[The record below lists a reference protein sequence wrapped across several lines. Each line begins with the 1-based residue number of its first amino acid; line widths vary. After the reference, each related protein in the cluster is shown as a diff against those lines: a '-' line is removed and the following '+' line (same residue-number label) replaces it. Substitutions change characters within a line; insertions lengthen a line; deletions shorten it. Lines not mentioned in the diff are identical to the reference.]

1 MLKQDYTILNKLIEK
16 QWLKLK
22 EKNKM
27 EQIKNELSMEN
38 TGLVVNED
46 MTHEQRVNL
55 FNAVN
60 NAEGLSDQVGKDL
73 YLTGFIVQDVEKENE
88 QTGEIICSKLITVI
102 DKDGKAYATNSKP
115 FLQSLKQLKQVF
127 NYDWTKEPVCVTIIQ
142 KKSNSSSNKYLSMA
156 VK

>member
-1 MLKQDYTILNKLIEK
+1 M
-16 QWLKLK
+16 LKLK
-22 EKNKM
+22 GEKINM
-27 EQIKNELSMEN
+27 ENLTNEVMAMEN
-38 TGLVVNED
+38 TGLVVTED

-73 YLTGFIVQDVEKENE
+73 WLIGFIVQDVEKENE

>member
-1 MLKQDYTILNKLIEK
+1 M
-16 QWLKLK
+16 LKLK
-22 EKNKM
+22 GEKINM
-27 EQIKNELSMEN
+27 ENLTNEVMTMEN
-38 TGLVVNED
+38 TGLVVNDD

-73 YLTGFIVQDVEKENE
+73 WLTGYIVQDVEKENE
-88 QTGEIICSKLITVI
+88 KTGEIICSKLITVI

>member
-1 MLKQDYTILNKLIEK
+1 MNLTNEVMTI
-16 QWLKLK
+16 
-22 EKNKM
+22 
-27 EQIKNELSMEN
+27 EN
-38 TGLVVNED
+38 TGLVVTED

-60 NAEGLSDQVGKDL
+60 NAEGLSDQLGKDL
-73 YLTGFIVQDVEKENE
+73 WLTGYIVQDVEKENE
-88 QTGEIICSKLITVI
+88 KSKLITVI

-127 NYDWTKEPVCVTIIQ
+127 NYDWAKEPVCVTIIQ

>member
-1 MLKQDYTILNKLIEK
+1 
-16 QWLKLK
+16 
-22 EKNKM
+22 
-27 EQIKNELSMEN
+27 MEN
-38 TGLVVNED
+38 LGNEIMTMENSGLNGLVVTDD
-46 MTHEQRVNL
+46 MSYEQRVNL

-73 YLTGFIVQDVEKENE
+73 YLTGYIVQDVEKENE
-88 QTGEIICSKLITVI
+88 RTGEIICSKLITVI
-102 DKDGKAYATNSKP
+102 DKEGKAYATNSKP

-127 NYDWTKEPVCVTIIQ
+127 NYDWTKQPIHVVIIQ

>member
-1 MLKQDYTILNKLIEK
+1 
-16 QWLKLK
+16 
-22 EKNKM
+22 M
-27 EQIKNELSMEN
+27 EQIKNEVLAMEN
-38 TGLVVNED
+38 NGLVVTED

-73 YLTGFIVQDVEKENE
+73 FLTGFIVQDVEKENE

-127 NYDWTKEPVCVTIIQ
+127 NYDWTKQPVCVTIIQ
-142 KKSNSSSNKYLSMA
+142 KKSSSSSNKYLSMA

>member
-1 MLKQDYTILNKLIEK
+1 
-16 QWLKLK
+16 
-22 EKNKM
+22 
-27 EQIKNELSMEN
+27 MEN
-38 TGLVVNED
+38 LTNEVMTMENKGLVVTDD

-73 YLTGFIVQDVEKENE
+73 WLTGYIVQDVEKENE
-88 QTGEIICSKLITVI
+88 KTGEIICSKLITVI
-102 DKDGKAYATNSKP
+102 DREGKAYATNSKP

-127 NYDWTKEPVCVTIIQ
+127 NYDWVKDPVCVTIIQ
-142 KKSNSSSNKYLSMA
+142 KKSSSSSNKYLSMA

>member
-1 MLKQDYTILNKLIEK
+1 
-16 QWLKLK
+16 
-22 EKNKM
+22 
-27 EQIKNELSMEN
+27 MEN
-38 TGLVVNED
+38 LGNEVMTMENNVLVVTEG

-73 YLTGFIVQDVEKENE
+73 FLTGFIVQDVEKENE
-88 QTGEIICSKLITVI
+88 KTGEIICSKLITVI

-115 FLQSLKQLKQVF
+115 FLQALKQLKQVF
-127 NYDWTKEPVCVTIIQ
+127 NYDWSKEPVCVTIIQ

>member
-1 MLKQDYTILNKLIEK
+1 
-16 QWLKLK
+16 
-22 EKNKM
+22 M
-27 EQIKNELSMEN
+27 ENLTNEVMTMEN
-38 TGLVVNED
+38 TGLVVTDD

-73 YLTGFIVQDVEKENE
+73 CLTGYIVQDVEKENDK
-88 QTGEIICSKLITVI
+88 TGEIICSKLITVI

-127 NYDWTKEPVCVTIIQ
+127 NYDWTKDPVCVTIIQ
-142 KKSNSSSNKYLSMA
+142 KKSSSSTNKYLSMA

>member
-1 MLKQDYTILNKLIEK
+1 
-16 QWLKLK
+16 
-22 EKNKM
+22 M
-27 EQIKNELSMEN
+27 ENLGNELMATEN
-38 TGLVVNED
+38 NGLVVTDD

-88 QTGEIICSKLITVI
+88 KTGEIICSKLITVI
-102 DKDGKAYATNSKP
+102 DRDGKAYATNSKP
-115 FLQSLKQLKQVF
+115 FLQSLRQLKQVF
-127 NYDWTKEPVCVTIIQ
+127 NYDWTKQPIHVVIIQ

>member
-1 MLKQDYTILNKLIEK
+1 
-16 QWLKLK
+16 
-22 EKNKM
+22 M
-27 EQIKNELSMEN
+27 ENLGNEVMTKEN
-38 TGLVVNED
+38 TGLVVTED

-73 YLTGFIVQDVEKENE
+73 WLTGYIVQDVEKENE
-88 QTGEIICSKLITVI
+88 KTGEIICSKLITVI
-102 DKDGKAYATNSKP
+102 DKEGNAYATNSKP

>member
-1 MLKQDYTILNKLIEK
+1 
-16 QWLKLK
+16 
-22 EKNKM
+22 M
-27 EQIKNELSMEN
+27 ENLTNEVMTMEN
-38 TGLVVNED
+38 TGLVVTEG

-73 YLTGFIVQDVEKENE
+73 WLTGYIVQDVEKENE

-115 FLQSLKQLKQVF
+115 FLQCLKQLKQVF
-127 NYDWTKEPVCVTIIQ
+127 NYDWSKDPVCVTIIQ

>member
-1 MLKQDYTILNKLIEK
+1 M
-16 QWLKLK
+16 LKLK
-22 EKNKM
+22 GEKINM
-27 EQIKNELSMEN
+27 ENLGNEVMAMEN
-38 TGLVVNED
+38 TGLVVTED

-73 YLTGFIVQDVEKENE
+73 WLTGYIVQDVEKENE
-88 QTGEIICSKLITVI
+88 KTGEIICSKLITVI
-102 DKDGKAYATNSKP
+102 DKEGKAYATNSKP

-142 KKSNSSSNKYLSMA
+142 KKSNSSTNKYLSMA

>member
-1 MLKQDYTILNKLIEK
+1 
-16 QWLKLK
+16 
-22 EKNKM
+22 M
-27 EQIKNELSMEN
+27 ENLTNEVMAMEN
-38 TGLVVNED
+38 TGLVVTDD

-73 YLTGFIVQDVEKENE
+73 FLTGFIVQDVEKENE
-88 QTGEIICSKLITVI
+88 KTGEIISSKLITVI
-102 DKDGKAYATNSKP
+102 DREGKAYATNSKP
-115 FLQSLKQLKQVF
+115 FLQSLKQLKRVF
-127 NYDWTKEPVCVTIIQ
+127 NYDWTKQPIHVVIIQ

>member
-1 MLKQDYTILNKLIEK
+1 M
-16 QWLKLK
+16 LKLK
-22 EKNKM
+22 GEKINM
-27 EQIKNELSMEN
+27 ENLGNEVMAMEN
-38 TGLVVNED
+38 TGLVVTED

-73 YLTGFIVQDVEKENE
+73 YLTGCIVQDVEKENE

>member
-1 MLKQDYTILNKLIEK
+1 
-16 QWLKLK
+16 
-22 EKNKM
+22 M
-27 EQIKNELSMEN
+27 EQIKNELTMMEN
-38 TGLVVNED
+38 NGLVVTDD
-46 MTHEQRVNL
+46 MSHEQRVNL

-73 YLTGFIVQDVEKENE
+73 WLTGFIVQDVEKENE

-115 FLQSLKQLKQVF
+115 FLQALKQLKQVF
-127 NYDWTKEPVCVTIIQ
+127 NYDWTKDPVCVTIIQ
-142 KKSNSSSNKYLSMA
+142 KKSNSSTNKYLSMA

>member
-1 MLKQDYTILNKLIEK
+1 
-16 QWLKLK
+16 
-22 EKNKM
+22 M
-27 EQIKNELSMEN
+27 ENLKNEVVAMEN
-38 TGLVVNED
+38 TGLVVTDD

-73 YLTGFIVQDVEKENE
+73 WLTGYIVQDVEKENE
-88 QTGEIICSKLITVI
+88 KTGEIICSKLITVI
-102 DKDGKAYATNSKP
+102 DKEGKAYATNSKP

-127 NYDWTKEPVCVTIIQ
+127 NYDWAKEPVCVTIIQ
-142 KKSNSSSNKYLSMA
+142 KKSSSSSNKYLSMA

>member
-1 MLKQDYTILNKLIEK
+1 
-16 QWLKLK
+16 
-22 EKNKM
+22 M
-27 EQIKNELSMEN
+27 ENLGNEVMAMEN
-38 TGLVVNED
+38 TGLVLTED

-73 YLTGFIVQDVEKENE
+73 YLTGYIVQDVEKENE
-88 QTGEIICSKLITVI
+88 RTGEIICSKLITVI

-142 KKSNSSSNKYLSMA
+142 KTSNSSSNKYLSMA

>member
-1 MLKQDYTILNKLIEK
+1 
-16 QWLKLK
+16 
-22 EKNKM
+22 M
-27 EQIKNELSMEN
+27 EQIKNEVLQMEN
-38 TGLVVNED
+38 TGLVVSED

-60 NAEGLSDQVGKDL
+60 NAEGLSDQVGKDIW
-73 YLTGFIVQDVEKENE
+73 LTGFIVQDVEKENE

-127 NYDWTKEPVCVTIIQ
+127 NYDWVKEPLCVTIIQ

>member
-1 MLKQDYTILNKLIEK
+1 
-16 QWLKLK
+16 
-22 EKNKM
+22 M
-27 EQIKNELSMEN
+27 EQIKNEVLSMEN
-38 TGLVVNED
+38 IGLVVTED
-46 MTHEQRVNL
+46 MTHEQRANL

-60 NAEGLSDQVGKDL
+60 NADGLSDQVGKDL
-73 YLTGFIVQDVEKENE
+73 WLIGFIVQDVEKENE

-127 NYDWTKEPVCVTIIQ
+127 NYDWTKDPVRVTIIQ

>member
-1 MLKQDYTILNKLIEK
+1 
-16 QWLKLK
+16 
-22 EKNKM
+22 
-27 EQIKNELSMEN
+27 MEN
-38 TGLVVNED
+38 LTNEVMAMENNGLVVTED

-73 YLTGFIVQDVEKENE
+73 WLTGYIVQDVEKENE
-88 QTGEIICSKLITVI
+88 KTGEIICSKLITVI

-127 NYDWTKEPVCVTIIQ
+127 NYDWTKDPVCVTIIQ
-142 KKSNSSSNKYLSMA
+142 KKSSSSTNKYLSMA

>member
-1 MLKQDYTILNKLIEK
+1 
-16 QWLKLK
+16 
-22 EKNKM
+22 
-27 EQIKNELSMEN
+27 MEN
-38 TGLVVNED
+38 LTNEAVATENNGLVVTDD
-46 MTHEQRVNL
+46 MSYEQRVNL

-73 YLTGFIVQDVEKENE
+73 WLTGYIVQDVEKEDE
-88 QTGEIICSKLITVI
+88 RTGEITCSKLITVI
-102 DKDGKAYATNSKP
+102 DKEGKAYATNSKP

-127 NYDWTKEPVCVTIIQ
+127 NYDWAKQPIHVVIIQ

>member
-1 MLKQDYTILNKLIEK
+1 M
-16 QWLKLK
+16 LKLK
-22 EKNKM
+22 GEKINM
-27 EQIKNELSMEN
+27 ENLTNEVMTMEN
-38 TGLVVNED
+38 TGLVVTDD
-46 MTHEQRVNL
+46 MTHEQRVKL

-73 YLTGFIVQDVEKENE
+73 YLTGYIVQDVEKENE
-88 QTGEIICSKLITVI
+88 KTGEIICSKLITVI
-102 DKDGKAYATNSKP
+102 DREGKAYATNSKP

>member
-1 MLKQDYTILNKLIEK
+1 
-16 QWLKLK
+16 
-22 EKNKM
+22 M
-27 EQIKNELSMEN
+27 ENLTNELMTMVN
-38 TGLVVNED
+38 TGLVVTDD

-73 YLTGFIVQDVEKENE
+73 WLTGYIVQDVEKENE
-88 QTGEIICSKLITVI
+88 KTGEIICNKLITVI
-102 DKDGKAYATNSKP
+102 DKEGKAYATNSKP
-115 FLQSLKQLKQVF
+115 FLQCLKQLKQVF

>member
-1 MLKQDYTILNKLIEK
+1 M
-16 QWLKLK
+16 LKLK
-22 EKNKM
+22 GEKINM
-27 EQIKNELSMEN
+27 ENLTNEVTTMEN
-38 TGLVVNED
+38 TGLVVSDD

-73 YLTGFIVQDVEKENE
+73 WLTGYIVQDVEKENE
-88 QTGEIICSKLITVI
+88 KTGEIICSKLITVI
-102 DKDGKAYATNSKP
+102 DRDGKAYATNSKP

-127 NYDWTKEPVCVTIIQ
+127 NYDWVKEPVCVTIIQ

>member
-1 MLKQDYTILNKLIEK
+1 
-16 QWLKLK
+16 
-22 EKNKM
+22 M
-27 EQIKNELSMEN
+27 ENVKNELLSMEN
-38 TGLVVNED
+38 IGLVVTED

-60 NAEGLSDQVGKDL
+60 NAEGLSDQVGRDL
-73 YLTGFIVQDVEKENE
+73 WLTGYIVQDVEKENE
-88 QTGEIICSKLITVI
+88 KTGEIICSKLITVI

-142 KKSNSSSNKYLSMA
+142 KKSSSSTNKYLSMA

>member
-1 MLKQDYTILNKLIEK
+1 
-16 QWLKLK
+16 
-22 EKNKM
+22 M
-27 EQIKNELSMEN
+27 EQIRNEVVMMEN
-38 TGLVVNED
+38 TGLVVTED

-60 NAEGLSDQVGKDL
+60 NAVGLSDQVGKDL

-88 QTGEIICSKLITVI
+88 QTGEIILSKLITVI

-127 NYDWTKEPVCVTIIQ
+127 NYDWTKEPICVTIIQ

>member
-1 MLKQDYTILNKLIEK
+1 
-16 QWLKLK
+16 
-22 EKNKM
+22 M
-27 EQIKNELSMEN
+27 ENVKNEVLAMEN
-38 TGLVVNED
+38 NGLVVTDD
-46 MTHEQRVNL
+46 MNHEQRVNL

-60 NAEGLSDQVGKDL
+60 NSEGLSDQVGKDL
-73 YLTGFIVQDVEKENE
+73 WLTGYIVQDVEKEDAK
-88 QTGEIICSKLITVI
+88 TGEIICSKLITVI

-142 KKSNSSSNKYLSMA
+142 KKSSSSSNKYLSMA

>member
-1 MLKQDYTILNKLIEK
+1 MA
-16 QWLKLK
+16 
-22 EKNKM
+22 
-27 EQIKNELSMEN
+27 NESVQGLTVGEN
-38 TGLVVNED
+38 ATY
-46 MTHEQRVNL
+46 EQRVKL

-73 YLTGFIVQDVEKENE
+73 YLTGYIVQDVEKEDE
-88 QTGEIICSKLITVI
+88 KTGEVIFSKLITVI

-127 NYDWTKEPVCVTIIQ
+127 NYDWNEKPICVTIIQ

>member
-1 MLKQDYTILNKLIEK
+1 M
-16 QWLKLK
+16 LKLK
-22 EKNKM
+22 GEKINM
-27 EQIKNELSMEN
+27 ENLTNEVMTMEN
-38 TGLVVNED
+38 TGLVVTDD

-73 YLTGFIVQDVEKENE
+73 WLTGYIVQDVEKENE
-88 QTGEIICSKLITVI
+88 RTGEIICSKLITVI

>member
-1 MLKQDYTILNKLIEK
+1 
-16 QWLKLK
+16 
-22 EKNKM
+22 M
-27 EQIKNELSMEN
+27 EQIKNEVSSIESN
-38 TGLVVNED
+38 GLTVTED
-46 MTHEQRVNL
+46 MTHEQRVRL

-73 YLTGFIVQDVEKENE
+73 QLVGFIVQDVEKENE
-88 QTGEIICSKLITVI
+88 ETGEIVYSKLITVI

-127 NYDWTKEPVCVTIIQ
+127 NYDWNKQPITVTIIQ
-142 KKSNSSSNKYLSMA
+142 KKSNSSSNKYLSLA

>member
-1 MLKQDYTILNKLIEK
+1 
-16 QWLKLK
+16 
-22 EKNKM
+22 M
-27 EQIKNELSMEN
+27 EQIKNEVAMMESN
-38 TGLVVNED
+38 GLTVTED
-46 MTHEQRVNL
+46 MTYEQRVNL

-88 QTGEIICSKLITVI
+88 QTGEIFCSKLITVI
-102 DKDGKAYATNSKP
+102 DRDGKAYATNSKP

-127 NYDWTKEPVCVTIIQ
+127 NYDWTNQPIHVVIIQ

>member
-1 MLKQDYTILNKLIEK
+1 
-16 QWLKLK
+16 
-22 EKNKM
+22 M
-27 EQIKNELSMEN
+27 ENVKNEVVAMEN
-38 TGLVVNED
+38 TGLVVTED

-73 YLTGFIVQDVEKENE
+73 WLTGYIVQDVEKENE

-127 NYDWTKEPVCVTIIQ
+127 NYDWTKDPVCVTIIQ
-142 KKSNSSSNKYLSMA
+142 KKSTSSTNKYLSMA

>member
-1 MLKQDYTILNKLIEK
+1 
-16 QWLKLK
+16 
-22 EKNKM
+22 
-27 EQIKNELSMEN
+27 MEN
-38 TGLVVNED
+38 LTNEVVAMENNGLVVTED

-73 YLTGFIVQDVEKENE
+73 WLTGYIVQDVEKENE
-88 QTGEIICSKLITVI
+88 KTGEIICSKLITVI

-127 NYDWTKEPVCVTIIQ
+127 NYDWAKEPVCVTIIQ
-142 KKSNSSSNKYLSMA
+142 KKSTSSSNKYLSMA

>member
-1 MLKQDYTILNKLIEK
+1 M
-16 QWLKLK
+16 LKLK
-22 EKNKM
+22 GEKINM
-27 EQIKNELSMEN
+27 ENLTNEVMTMEN
-38 TGLVVNED
+38 TGLVVTGD

-73 YLTGFIVQDVEKENE
+73 WLTGYIVQDVEKENE
-88 QTGEIICSKLITVI
+88 KTGEIICSKLITVI
-102 DKDGKAYATNSKP
+102 DKEGKAYATNSKP

>member
-1 MLKQDYTILNKLIEK
+1 
-16 QWLKLK
+16 
-22 EKNKM
+22 M
-27 EQIKNELSMEN
+27 ENLKNEVVAMEN
-38 TGLVVNED
+38 NGLVVTED

-73 YLTGFIVQDVEKENE
+73 WLTGYIVQDVEKENE

-115 FLQSLKQLKQVF
+115 FLQSLKQLKQEF
-127 NYDWTKEPVCVTIIQ
+127 NYDWTKAPVCVTIIQ